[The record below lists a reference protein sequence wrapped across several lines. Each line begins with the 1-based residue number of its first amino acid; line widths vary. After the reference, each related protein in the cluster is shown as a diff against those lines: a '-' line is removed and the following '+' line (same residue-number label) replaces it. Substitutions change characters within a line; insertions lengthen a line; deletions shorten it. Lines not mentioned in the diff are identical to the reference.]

1 MLKLDKKLYKV
12 LVILM
17 MVVMFATAMLPVF
30 AADKGTK
37 APGEIVKNSNDK
49 NIGGLNN
56 LLGTVLGAVQLVG
69 SFAAVIVLVIVG
81 VRYMTGSVEE
91 KAEYKKTMIP
101 YVVGAILV
109 FAASNV
115 AKVIYDISG
124 NIGSAS

>member
-12 LVILM
+12 FVILM
-17 MVVMFATAMLPVF
+17 LIVMFATVMLPVF
-30 AADKGTK
+30 SADQGTK
-37 APGEIVKNSNDK
+37 APAEIVAKSNDS
-49 NIGGLNN
+49 NITGLDN

-124 NIGSAS
+124 NIGG